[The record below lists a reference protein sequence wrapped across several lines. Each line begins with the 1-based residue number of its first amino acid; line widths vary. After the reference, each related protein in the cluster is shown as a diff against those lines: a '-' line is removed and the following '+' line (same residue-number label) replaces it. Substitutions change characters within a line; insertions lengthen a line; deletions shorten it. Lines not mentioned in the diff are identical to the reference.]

1 MNVDKVL
8 EYKQTLFFVEFWIN
22 NGIKYLVRTS
32 IFELEGDAM
41 SEIVRRKENITQD
54 FEKNTLNGFIGVF
67 LHFIVLGFINLL
79 LMGLMGAGGAIGG
92 LAFLIT
98 IFTGPL
104 WLIYWNSYIIIAPN
118 EAATVQFFGKY
129 SGTVNK
135 EGFHFFLNPFYQKQ
149 KISLRIRNFESAR
162 LKVNDVNANP
172 IDIGAVVV
180 WRVFDAAEALFEV
193 DHYDHYVQIQ
203 SEAALRAMAT
213 SYPYDIIEDK
223 DVGGISLSSH
233 QEEIAELLQASVE
246 DRLKQAGIEVLEARI
261 SHLAY
266 SQEIAQAMLRRQQAS
281 AVVAARTEIVKGAVG
296 MVEEALKQLS
306 SKQIIDL
313 DEDKKATMV
322 SNLLVVLC
330 SETDTTPVVNTGT
343 IY

>member
-1 MNVDKVL
+1 
-8 EYKQTLFFVEFWIN
+8 
-22 NGIKYLVRTS
+22 
-32 IFELEGDAM
+32 M
-41 SEIVRRKENITQD
+41 SEIVKRKEEITQD
-54 FEKNTLNGFIGVF
+54 FEKRTLNGFIGIFIHFFILGIFNLF
-67 LHFIVLGFINLL
+67 LMLL
-79 LMGLMGAGGAIGG
+79 TGAGGIISG
-92 LAFLIT
+92 LAVLILMVS
-98 IFTGPL
+98 GPL
-104 WLIYWNSYIIIAPN
+104 WLLYWNSYITIAPN
-118 EAATVQFFGKY
+118 EAVTVQFFGKY
-129 SGTVNK
+129 AGTVNR
-135 EGFHFFLNPFYQKQ
+135 EGFHFFLNPLYHKQ

-203 SEAALRAMAT
+203 SEAALRAMTTA
-213 SYPYDIIEDK
+213 YPYDIIEDK
-223 DVGGISLSSH
+223 DIGGISLSSH

-246 DRLKQAGIEVLEARI
+246 DRLKRAGIEVLEARI

-281 AVVAARTEIVKGAVG
+281 AVVAARTEIVRGAVG
-296 MVEEALKQLS
+296 MVEEALDQLS
-306 SKQIIDL
+306 KKEIIEL

-330 SETDTTPVVNTGT
+330 SETDTTPVVNTGS
-343 IY
+343 I

>member
-1 MNVDKVL
+1 
-8 EYKQTLFFVEFWIN
+8 
-22 NGIKYLVRTS
+22 
-32 IFELEGDAM
+32 M
-41 SEIVRRKENITQD
+41 SEIVKRKEEITQD
-54 FEKNTLNGFIGVF
+54 FEKRTLNGFIGIFIHFFILGIFNLF
-67 LHFIVLGFINLL
+67 LMLL
-79 LMGLMGAGGAIGG
+79 TGAGGIISG
-92 LAFLIT
+92 LAVLILMVS
-98 IFTGPL
+98 GPL
-104 WLIYWNSYIIIAPN
+104 WLLYWNSYITIAPN
-118 EAATVQFFGKY
+118 EAVTVQFFGKY
-129 SGTVNK
+129 AGTVNR
-135 EGFHFFLNPFYQKQ
+135 EGFHFFLNPLYHKQ

-213 SYPYDIIEDK
+213 AYPYDIIEDK
-223 DVGGISLSSH
+223 DIGGISLSSH

-246 DRLKQAGIEVLEARI
+246 DRLKRAGIEVLEARI

-281 AVVAARTEIVKGAVG
+281 AVVAARTEIVRGAVG
-296 MVEEALKQLS
+296 MVEEALDQLS
-306 SKQIIDL
+306 KKEIIEL

-330 SETDTTPVVNTGT
+330 SETDTTPVVNTGS
-343 IY
+343 I

>member
-1 MNVDKVL
+1 M
-8 EYKQTLFFVEFWIN
+8 
-22 NGIKYLVRTS
+22 RTS

-104 WLIYWNSYIIIAPN
+104 WLLYWNSYIIIAPN

-306 SKQIIDL
+306 TKQIIDL